1 MKTFQNFVRVL
12 SITSVIFLAKAGVV
26 FITMQGSALAYGGPH
41 HYEDSRSLT
50 KSYGSKS
57 RSFRNSGSLRSSRRL
72 GGGCLSV
79 DCPEIVV
86 RAHRLARMDSFGS
99 RLLRESWR
107 VQAMERELCGR
118 VGQRE
123 QSRCEAQARLIAA
136 ATFGACGGVGLVTV
150 GVITSGFGFIIP
162 GALPLVLG
170 ACAVASNAVSEYGI
184 AECESEAALT
194 KISRGCGTRNISNG
208 V

>member
-99 RLLRESWR
+99 RLLRESCEKAKLWSGNSVTGGAERTKQMRSTGPFDSCCHIRR
-107 VQAMERELCGR
+107 VRGCWSCEL
-118 VGQRE
+118 
-123 QSRCEAQARLIAA
+123 SAL
-136 ATFGACGGVGLVTV
+136 LL
-150 GVITSGFGFIIP
+150 SGFGFI
-162 GALPLVLG
+162 
-170 ACAVASNAVSEYGI
+170 ASWCSTARFGSMWSRIQCRFGI
-184 AECESEAALT
+184 WNSKMRIRCS
-194 KISRGCGTRNISNG
+194 INQN
-208 V
+208 